1 MYRPFPTLA
10 GRSAEFEE
18 EFSFIGFPK
27 PVMDALRAKNETL
40 AIQRA
45 AGAGFRDENTLTD
58 LVFFSRHPERNGA
71 PLRNSEPGFN
81 ALATEWVA
89 IRDRLVR
96 ATPRPSAPAA
106 PATPTTPPPGAPDI
120 VNVRGIL
127 VARQIAAQVDALLA
141 AAQADGV
148 PLGGSG
154 FRSPDEQIAV
164 RKKNC
169 GPTPYDIYEKS
180 ASQCTPPTA
189 KPGTSMHERGLA
201 IDFKYGAQMAGQ
213 FKDTPGFG
221 WLQRNAAR
229 FGLKNY
235 AKEPWHWSTTGT

>member
-1 MYRPFPTLA
+1 MYRPFPTSA

-18 EFSFIGFPK
+18 EFSFVGFPK
-27 PVMDALRAKNETL
+27 PVMDALKARNETL

-45 AGAGFRDENTLTD
+45 ASAGFRDENTLTD
-58 LVFFSRHPERNGA
+58 LVFFARHPERNGA
-71 PLRNSEPGFN
+71 PLRSSESGFN
-81 ALATEWVA
+81 ALAAEWMA

-96 ATPRPSAPAA
+96 STPRPSAPAA
-106 PATPTTPPPGAPDI
+106 PAAPPAAGESDI

-127 VARQIAAQVDALLA
+127 VARQIAAQLDALLA

-154 FRSPDEQIAV
+154 FRSPAEQIAV

-169 GPTPYDIYEKS
+169 GPTPYDIYDKS
-180 ASQCTPPTA
+180 PSACTPPTA

-201 IDFKYGAQMAGQ
+201 IDFKYGSQMAQQ

-235 AKEPWHWSTTGT
+235 PKEPWHWSTTGT

>member
-1 MYRPFPTLA
+1 MYRPFTMPA

-18 EFSFIGFPK
+18 EFSFVGFPK
-27 PVMDALRAKNETL
+27 PAMDALQARNESL

-45 AGAGFRDENTLTD
+45 ASAGFRDENTLTD
-58 LVFFSRHPERNGA
+58 LVFFARHPERNGA
-71 PLRNSEPGFN
+71 PLRSGEAGLA
-81 ALATEWVA
+81 ALGAEWVA

-106 PATPTTPPPGAPDI
+106 PAPPQPGAPDI
-120 VNVRGIL
+120 VEVRGIR

-148 PLGGSG
+148 PLAGSG
-154 FRSPDEQIAV
+154 YRSPAEQIAV
-164 RKKNC
+164 RRKNC
-169 GPTPYDIYEKS
+169 GPSAYDIYDKS
-180 ASQCTPPTA
+180 PSQCTPPTA
-189 KPGTSMHERGLA
+189 RPGSSMHERGLA
-201 IDFKYGAQMAGQ
+201 IDFKYGTQMAGQ

>member
-1 MYRPFPTLA
+1 MYRRFPSLN
-10 GRSAEFEE
+10 GPSAEFEE

-27 PVMDALRAKNETL
+27 PVMDALRARDEKL

-45 AGAGFRDENTLTD
+45 ASAGFRDENTLTD

-71 PLRNSEPGFN
+71 PLRSSEPGFS
-81 ALATEWVA
+81 ALAAEWVS

-96 ATPRPSAPAA
+96 ATPRPSAPSTPSA
-106 PATPTTPPPGAPDI
+106 PATPSAGAPDI
-120 VNVRGIL
+120 VSVRGIQ
-127 VARQIAAQVDALLA
+127 VARQIAPQIEALLA

-148 PLGGSG
+148 PLTGGG
-154 FRSPDEQIAV
+154 WRPPDKQIAL
-164 RKKNC
+164 RRQNC
-169 GPTPYDIYEKS
+169 GPTDYDIYQKS
-180 ASQCTPPTA
+180 SSECSPPTA

-201 IDFKYGAQMAGQ
+201 IDFKYGGQMDAQ

-229 FGLKNY
+229 FGLKNFS
-235 AKEPWHWSTTGT
+235 KEPWHWSTNGT